1 MPCIGTMQPL
11 TAWSPGCTRSK
22 PFKPPEGGTPNQ
34 PRFKERM
41 HDEIGSEAQTR
52 WLPLSLTLLDGEQMV
67 LTADEECRFRHR
79 GSRHQG
85 FAHWILG
92 QQLALGSGR
101 IDEYIAVFAGEVE
114 SAIGGHRGG
123 AEAAAA
129 MLDPFAENL
138 TARRKFVAVKQSL
151 VVHHVKP
158 SLVDQRRRRVGALA
172 HLAPGDETV
181 GRLFAFERDVA
192 SGARMNREERA
203 FRRSSA

>member
-1 MPCIGTMQPL
+1 
-11 TAWSPGCTRSK
+11 
-22 PFKPPEGGTPNQ
+22 
-34 PRFKERM
+34 M

-85 FAHWILG
+85 FAYWILG

-123 AEAAAA
+123 AEAVADLRQAARA
-129 MLDPFAENL
+129 D
-138 TARRKFVAVKQSL
+138 
-151 VVHHVKP
+151 
-158 SLVDQRRRRVGALA
+158 
-172 HLAPGDETV
+172 
-181 GRLFAFERDVA
+181 FERRTNGESYV
-192 SGARMNREERA
+192 SPLGPEMERPLEIPDWVLQEVGG
-203 FRRSSA
+203 